1 MSAGEIPIKILKE
14 STLCFPELTNCIN
27 ESLTNNKFPDT
38 LKLSD
43 ITPVFKKLDPSDKAN
58 YRPVSILPLV
68 SKVFEKIMYDQLYEY
83 IEHFL
88 NQLLCGFRK
97 VHSTQH
103 TLFRLSQKW
112 QKERDSGG
120 FIGTILMD
128 LSKAYDCLPHDLL
141 IAKLEAY
148 GLDDDSLNLLLDY
161 FSFRKQRTKVGS
173 AYSKWSKIRREIPQ
187 GSILGPLLFNIFIN
201 DIFMIIEQSD
211 ICNFADDNTYTHEEK
226 G

>member
-1 MSAGEIPIKILKE
+1 MIRFKKSGRFQHVSEATVRTVVKNLPPDKVCAGEIPIKILKE
-14 STLCFPELTNCIN
+14 STFCFHELRNCIN

-43 ITPVFKKLDPSDKAN
+43 ITPVFKKMDPSDKAN

-68 SKVFEKIMYDQLYEY
+68 SKVFEKIMYDQLYQY

-97 VHSTQH
+97 AHSAQH
-103 TLFRLSQKW
+103 ALFRLLQKW
-112 QKERDSGG
+112 QKELDSRG

-128 LSKAYDCLPHDLL
+128 LSKAYDCLPHGLL

-148 GLDDDSLNLLLDY
+148 GLDNDSLNLLLDY
-161 FSFRKQRTKVGS
+161 LSFRKQRTKVGC
-173 AYSKWSKIRREIPQ
+173 AYSKWSRIRRGITQ
-187 GSILGPLLFNIFIN
+187 GSIIL
-201 DIFMIIEQSD
+201 
-211 ICNFADDNTYTHEEK
+211 
-226 G
+226 

>member
-1 MSAGEIPIKILKE
+1 MVKFPIKILKE
-14 STLCFPELTNCIN
+14 STFCFPELTNCVN
-27 ESLTNNKFPDT
+27 ESLTNNKFPDI

-58 YRPVSILPLV
+58 YRPVDILPLV

-97 VHSTQH
+97 AHSTQDP
-103 TLFRLSQKW
+103 LFRLLQKW
-112 QKERDSGG
+112 QKGLDSGG

-128 LSKAYDCLPHDLL
+128 LSKAYDCLPHDFL

-148 GLDDDSLNLLLDY
+148 GLDKGSLNLLLD
-161 FSFRKQRTKVGS
+161 
-173 AYSKWSKIRREIPQ
+173 
-187 GSILGPLLFNIFIN
+187 
-201 DIFMIIEQSD
+201 
-211 ICNFADDNTYTHEEK
+211 
-226 G
+226 